1 MKHLK
6 VKFAVRIS
14 IAKIRE
20 GELEKILQS
29 IIIEFFRRQ
38 DSVLYETTWFDLFVI
53 SRPQL
58 RRHCFARVPS
68 SLAYR
73 YPPPALPPPWGLDS
87 APFREYGWQAAGIKT
102 LQAVFRAVAPK
113 VSPVLSA
120 QHPRAHA
127 EPDCTNG
134 GPDLRKYY
142 YIRIYR
148 RIDPLLKI
156 SP

>member
-73 YPPPALPPPWGLDS
+73 YPPPSLLGARFCS
-87 APFREYGWQAAGIKT
+87 FSGIWLASRWYKNLT
-102 LQAVFRAVAPK
+102 SRISSCRAEGFARPLRSTSSSTCGTRLYERWSFENTTTYVY
-113 VSPVLSA
+113 
-120 QHPRAHA
+120 
-127 EPDCTNG
+127 TG
-134 GPDLRKYY
+134 G
-142 YIRIYR
+142 
-148 RIDPLLKI
+148 
-156 SP
+156 